1 MAAGGGPR
9 PWVRTLERAPAGAAR
24 GAERRLLGAGGFRA
38 LVQPCL
44 PGARGGAGAGLR
56 AEGGGAGGGGAE
68 AWPLG
73 AARVQTVPA
82 QLAARWGRAGALRE
96 RLLRAAAAGPAG
108 SGIPAPQALLLVSG
122 GHPWRT
128 RLTRPFLA
136 SSFDLLRAAA
146 ELRAGGEL
154 PADTGLWAVEN
165 PLRARG
171 SAARLERKLEAGA
184 ETVVTQP
191 PLLPGRFES
200 WWGDLLS
207 RGLHRDA
214 RVLVGVPFLTSPE
227 NLRFWL
233 RLADCDPDDPEAAP
247 ALRTLSAHPP
257 GPERQEASLALA
269 AETLRWVEGLPGA
282 AGVHLMPVTPAGY
295 RCAEAVLAAGDYQ

>member
-1 MAAGGGPR
+1 MVPDA
-9 PWVRTLERAPAGAAR
+9 
-24 GAERRLLGAGGFRA
+24 
-38 LVQPCL
+38 
-44 PGARGGAGAGLR
+44 GAGAGGR
-56 AEGGGAGGGGAE
+56 GPRGRTAAAARGGAE
-68 AWPLG
+68 AWPFG

-82 QLAARWGRAGALRE
+82 QLEVRWGRGGALRE
-96 RLLRAAAAGPAG
+96 RLLRATSAGPSG
-108 SGIPAPQALLLVSG
+108 SNMPAPQALLLVSG

-128 RLTRPFLA
+128 GLTRPFLA

-146 ELRAGGEL
+146 VLRADGDL
-154 PADTGLWAVEN
+154 PAGTGLWAVEN

-191 PLLPGRFES
+191 PLLPGRFEA

-233 RLADCDPDDPEAAP
+233 RLADCDPDDPAAAP
-247 ALRTLSAHPP
+247 ALRALSAHPP
-257 GPERQEASLALA
+257 GPERQEACLALA

-295 RCAEAVLAAGDYQ
+295 RCAEAVLAANDYK